1 VWVHVFG
8 VLTQLFIVFANDAA
22 DYATDGVNTTY
33 NRFSGGSRVVPEG
46 KLAPQ
51 DLAIASLVCLAAM
64 ALASVYL
71 VFRELRLFMLIACS
85 VPPLLI
91 WAYSFG
97 PLRLSYRGRGEVLQ
111 GLGVGV
117 VLPVIAFYAQSGRL
131 SGMPL
136 AALFGSYLLAYAGNV
151 TTALPDTPSDR
162 ASDKRTYPVRL
173 GERAA
178 RRDSLIFIVIG
189 CIALAV
195 DLGRGRLALAALV
208 TAVPLL
214 LVALNVPRIASA
226 DAENHAACE
235 RFVWLSG
242 GAIMAAWAG
251 WSALLFAA

>member
-1 VWVHVFG
+1 
-8 VLTQLFIVFANDAA
+8 
-22 DYATDGVNTTY
+22 
-33 NRFSGGSRVVPEG
+33 
-46 KLAPQ
+46 
-51 DLAIASLVCLAAM
+51 
-64 ALASVYL
+64 
-71 VFRELRLFMLIACS
+71 
-85 VPPLLI
+85 
-91 WAYSFG
+91 
-97 PLRLSYRGRGEVLQ
+97 
-111 GLGVGV
+111 VGV